1 MKMNKSKVW
10 IGIGMVMIIVAIFIF
25 FLNSHYNFFKTGNT
39 ITSQSEEEMVDNIL
53 NMQSYE
59 ATLSIEVETN
69 KNNTQYVV
77 KQSLF
82 KGKVAKQEV
91 LEPTNIAGTKTTYQ
105 DGKLELTNP
114 RLELT
119 TIYENYSYVVE
130 NQLWLDAF
138 IEAYKKQ
145 ESPNVTTENNQI
157 ILEVKDRE
165 KNPYDAYKKLYID
178 KKTGKPT
185 KMLVQDIN
193 QKTRIY
199 ILYTE
204 IEIS

>member
-1 MKMNKSKVW
+1 MKMNKGKVW
-10 IGIGMVMIIVAIFIF
+10 IGIGIVMIIVAILIF

-39 ITSQSEEEMVDNIL
+39 ITSQSEEEMVENIL

-77 KQSLF
+77 KQSLS
-82 KGKVAKQEV
+82 KDKIAKQEV
-91 LEPTNIAGTKTTYQ
+91 IEPSNIAGTKTTYQ

-119 TIYENYSYVVE
+119 SIYENYSYVVE

-138 IEAYKKQ
+138 VEAYKKQ
-145 ESPNVTTENNQI
+145 ESPHVTTQNNQI
-157 ILEVKDRE
+157 ILEVEDKE

-193 QKTRIY
+193 QKTRVY